1 MISSHI
7 GDVETVRIRTG
18 TVRANDINSLDSTL
32 LGLEHHGSPE
42 LIGFIT
48 GELANSDF

>member
-32 LGLEHHGSPE
+32 PGLEHHGGSQ
-42 LIGFIT
+42 LVGFIT
-48 GELANSDF
+48 GELTNSDF